1 MREKGKV
8 VKPLMWTEKDAKSTK
23 ERIINLP
30 VMVRQWFPHTD
41 ERHERHD
48 GEVIERVSIHI
59 KVEVRNC
66 RKQEENEIFMQQEKI
81 STNFYISA
89 KYKTNEGEREHKTR
103 RKRGRR
109 ETQIQ
114 HDQIDYLSSHSC
126 LLSKLNKRRRETNND
141 QVDSNIPTHLK
152 IVA

>member
-1 MREKGKV
+1 MRI
-8 VKPLMWTEKDAKSTK
+8 

-30 VMVRQWFPHTD
+30 VMVRQWFSHTD

-48 GEVIERVSIHI
+48 GEVIEKVSIHI
-59 KVEVRNC
+59 KIQVRNC
-66 RKQEENEIFMQQEKI
+66 RKQEENKIFMQQEKI

-89 KYKTNEGEREHKTR
+89 KYKMKEREREHKKR

-109 ETQIQ
+109 ETQIP
-114 HDQIDYLSSHSC
+114 HDQIVNHSG